1 MKEMEEYFINSV
13 VINWKFFRKHSEIG
27 LFLLNLEHTLIVGK
41 IGAFLDILQRKIDRR
56 HCEEKLPKK
65 ERLQAEF
72 TITPE
77 KQLNIIAINSKKY
90 YVVARINYQKKK
102 GLFDVET
109 EEEHEDYLKSMN
121 KQNKK

>member
-13 VINWKFFRKHSEIG
+13 VINWKFFRKHSEIS

-41 IGAFLDILQRKIDRR
+41 IGAFLDVLQRKIDRR
-56 HCEEKLPKK
+56 SCEEKLPKE

-77 KQLNIIAINSKKY
+77 KQLNIVAVNSKKY
-90 YVVARINYQKKK
+90 YVVAKINYQKKE
-102 GLFDVET
+102 GLFDVEM
-109 EEEHEDYLKSMN
+109 EEEHEDYLGSKN
-121 KQNKK
+121 KIMMK